1 MISEET
7 NLYTYR
13 QVDSVKLECSINLDK
28 LFLTERERSKFL
40 SPKGVVVAFQ
50 KNAWN
55 GLKSDGDPDYSVDLA
70 RQAKLKG
77 RLSGMPHIPLIGVPP
92 TRLSGPCHR
101 ILRKCL
107 IDTTK

>member
-40 SPKGVVVAFQ
+40 SPKGIIVVFQ

-55 GLKSDGDPDYSVDLA
+55 SLKSDEGPDYSADLA
-70 RQAKLKG
+70 KQGNLKG
-77 RLSGMPHIPLIGVPP
+77 RLSGMPHIPLKGVPP
-92 TRLSGPCHR
+92 TRLSGPCNR